1 MRYKP
6 TYASVRDPLVDR
18 ARPVPAFL
26 HSAVMYQIFLRP
38 FTPEGTLAA
47 AQALLPHVAS
57 LGVDIVYLCPVML
70 ADDDPRQ
77 DFWSGRQRGSGLN
90 NPRNP
95 YRVKD
100 FFAVD
105 PEYGSAED
113 LRRFVDEVHRLGMRI
128 IFDLVYFHC
137 GPTAVF
143 LDEHPDY
150 VLRDEHGAMRIG
162 EWRFPEMNLANPAV
176 REYFY
181 RNMAF
186 FLRDYAV
193 DGFRCDVADKLP
205 VDFWEEGYR
214 RCRAIKADCIMM
226 CEGLR
231 GDDQH
236 EAFDLSYGFYTQWAI
251 RDMLRGKSGARELQT
266 AWDQEQLDYPR
277 GFHWMRCFDNH
288 DYAMDTTMHGGRYEA
303 SCGKDSCD
311 AMLAL
316 IFTLNGMPMLY
327 NGQEVADNA
336 PHSIYANREHG
347 RLFINWSRALTQAG
361 KDRMDLLRKLT
372 AFRHRLPA
380 LFDAPLRWL
389 ESGAPDQVFAFSR
402 SLPEGNV
409 FLAVNVA
416 GETAE
421 TAWDSALQPQEVIVA
436 SAGVEWLATADG
448 HRRLRLPPRG
458 FVIGSCIGQ

>member
-316 IFTLNGMPMLY
+316 IFTLNGMPMVY
-327 NGQEVADNA
+327 NGQEVADDA
-336 PHSIYANREHG
+336 PHSIYANREYG

-389 ESGAPDQVFAFSR
+389 ESSAPEQVFAFSR

-421 TAWDSALQPQEVIVA
+421 TAWDSALQPREVIAA
-436 SAGVEWLATADG
+436 SAGVEWPTTADG